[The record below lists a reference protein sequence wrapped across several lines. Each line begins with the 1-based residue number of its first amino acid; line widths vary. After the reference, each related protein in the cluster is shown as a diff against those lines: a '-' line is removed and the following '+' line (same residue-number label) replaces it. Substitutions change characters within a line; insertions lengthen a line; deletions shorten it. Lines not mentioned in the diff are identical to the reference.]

1 VNLQVKN
8 MTIHENIQEQSW
20 LAVQR
25 FIENDGAVERGR
37 INQVFSSN
45 EELSGLMTL
54 LGGGYVLQSSD
65 RFWLNPDLCVALIRQ
80 GAVA

>member
-1 VNLQVKN
+1 
-8 MTIHENIQEQSW
+8 MIIHENIQEASW

-25 FIENDGAVERGR
+25 FMENNGAVDRDK
-37 INQVFSSN
+37 ISQVFSSN

-54 LGGGYVLQSSD
+54 VGGGYVMQSPD
-65 RFWLNPDLCVALIRQ
+65 RIWLNPDLCVALIRQ